1 LTAKLKLRDTIMQSD
16 LPAWVKEA
24 VRSRLN

>member
-24 VRSRLN
+24 PRRKS